1 MSSKILEYVF
11 DYYRKFKINNPICL
25 SGVIM
30 LFGFRWIFLSG
41 SFISLIICINGILYH
56 TFGSTCLL
64 KIDLITNIFLIILIN
79 LLTRHQ
85 PFTIICSLLVLLM
98 YKYNKSNNI
107 IHVFGVQLPLAYC
120 LYLYEMCSKNMFKK

>member
-1 MSSKILEYVF
+1 MSSKISSEILEEILEETF

-30 LFGFRWIFLSG
+30 LFGFNALLLK
-41 SFISLIICINGILYH
+41 SFISLIVCINGILYH
-56 TFGSTCLL
+56 IFGGTCLL
-64 KIDLITNIFLIILIN
+64 KIDLITNILLIILVN

-107 IHVFGVQLPLAYC
+107 IHVFGIQLPMAYC
-120 LYLYEMCSKNMFKK
+120 LYLYGM

>member
-1 MSSKILEYVF
+1 MSSELSSEILEYVF

-30 LFGFRWIFLSG
+30 LFGFNALLLK

-56 TFGSTCLL
+56 AFGSTCLL

-79 LLTRHQ
+79 LLT
-85 PFTIICSLLVLLM
+85 
-98 YKYNKSNNI
+98 Y
-107 IHVFGVQLPLAYC
+107 
-120 LYLYEMCSKNMFKK
+120 

>member
-30 LFGFRWIFLSG
+30 LFGFNALLLKSL
-41 SFISLIICINGILYH
+41 ISLIICINGILYH
-56 TFGSTCLL
+56 IFGSKCLL

-85 PFTIICSLLVLLM
+85 PFTIICSLLVILM